1 MLKKVFLIYLIGWAL
16 IVICSFVASRLEFIQ
31 FTLLLLNSSLMLTY
45 FMPQIVKYLFNG
57 KNYEGKYSETL
68 LKFARSHGVDIK
80 TFFVIPSKTN
90 NTHSC
95 GCCGNKIVVFNSK
108 TLELHPFDELEGVMA
123 HEFGHY
129 VNRDQLF
136 YMLILDII
144 LLSTSYINAILFSG
158 AVLTVVFTSLVES
171 ALLLPV
177 VLLICQWREHLADVF
192 AKRILDDPGK
202 FVRFFER
209 MIREEEKG
217 NGKKIPS
224 NQNSLQRLLRTHP
237 PIHDRIAFLKQ

>member
-1 MLKKVFLIYLIGWAL
+1 MFEYRNR
-16 IVICSFVASRLEFIQ
+16 IVIFLEKGRKFIAD
-31 FTLLLLNSSLMLTY
+31 Y
-45 FMPQIVKYLFNG
+45 FEAVSY
-57 KNYEGKYSETL
+57 
-68 LKFARSHGVDIK
+68 
-80 TFFVIPSKTN
+80 
-90 NTHSC
+90 THLDVY
-95 GCCGNKIVVFNSK
+95 KRQ
-108 TLELHPFDELEGVMA
+108 
-123 HEFGHY
+123 GHY